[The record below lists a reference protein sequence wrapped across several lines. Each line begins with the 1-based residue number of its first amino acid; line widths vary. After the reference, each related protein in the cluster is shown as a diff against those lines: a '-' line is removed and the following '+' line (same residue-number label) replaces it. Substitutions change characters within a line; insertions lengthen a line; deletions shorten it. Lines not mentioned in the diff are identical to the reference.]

1 MAKNTH
7 TDSYL
12 SGTGSKISI
21 MDSFVYELSVYKVF
35 KDRAECLGS
44 KYYSSPKELKIKK
57 DCKIKKYKDFSI
69 CIYIDWIGA
78 PKQYIVDNN
87 LELIIP
93 KTKKK
98 NEAKSRHI
106 G

>member
-1 MAKNTH
+1 MAKSTH
-7 TDSYL
+7 TDNYL
-12 SGTGSKISI
+12 SGTGSKLSI

-57 DCKIKKYKDFSI
+57 DSKVKKYKDFSI

-78 PKQYIVDNN
+78 PKQYIIDNN

-98 NEAKSRHI
+98 K
-106 G
+106 